1 MLPFDRRSEDEVTR
15 ADYSSLIVLRFASSQ
30 VETALPRRISVLSE
44 NILLRSVIL
53 SDNRAV
59 VKCLSRRIVRFFKR
73 GIMRVKTVPRHL
85 PRVRKFEDNN
95 FVCLKSVNS
104 SSYKDMI
111 QEMNLVIRE
120 QSIIPQSSF
129 EQWQPFSTDVKVE
142 AVDLSVKNG
151 SSVAP
156 APVVE
161 EHKFKDTY
169 LYQIMT
175 DPNFLKKIN
184 CEKQPSKS
192 SCPYCKKEFASESEM
207 KSHLNVQ
214 PDESKQLVCCA
225 CGKSF
230 AQKRYLRYHQ
240 RSHSERNKYACR
252 ICTRKYSRHDNLT
265 RHNIFHTNPDKF
277 PCNSCERTFARK
289 DLLNKHLKCHENKYK
304 FHCDLCQKYFKG
316 PITLENHMK
325 LFHSSTGE
333 ASGESFSSLRACMS
347 NGDEKH

>member
-1 MLPFDRRSEDEVTR
+1 MFPRLI
-15 ADYSSLIVLRFASSQ
+15 YS
-30 VETALPRRISVLSE
+30 
-44 NILLRSVIL
+44 ILL
-53 SDNRAV
+53 
-59 VKCLSRRIVRFFKR
+59 
-73 GIMRVKTVPRHL
+73 P
-85 PRVRKFEDNN
+85 
-95 FVCLKSVNS
+95 
-104 SSYKDMI
+104 
-111 QEMNLVIRE
+111 

-142 AVDLSVKNG
+142 AVDLTVKNG
-151 SSVAP
+151 SAITAP
-156 APVVE
+156 DNPVD

-175 DPNFLKKIN
+175 DPDFLKKIN
-184 CEKQPSKS
+184 SDKQPQSKS
-192 SCPYCKKEFASESEM
+192 SCPYCKKEFANESEV
-207 KSHLNVQ
+207 KLHLNVQ
-214 PDESKQLVCCA
+214 PDDLKQLICCA

-325 LFHSSTGE
+325 LFHTAAETGGSSV
-333 ASGESFSSLRACMS
+333 AESFSSLRSCMS